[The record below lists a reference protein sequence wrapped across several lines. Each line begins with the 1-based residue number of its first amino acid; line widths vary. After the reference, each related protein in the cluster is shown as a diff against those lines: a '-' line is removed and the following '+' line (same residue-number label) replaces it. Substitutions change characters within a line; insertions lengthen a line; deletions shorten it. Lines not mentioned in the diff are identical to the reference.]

1 MTERIEATTTCCI
14 AGGGPAGMMLGLLLA
29 RAGIDVTVLEKH
41 GDFLRDFRGD
51 TIHTSTITLMEE
63 LGLADRF
70 LELPHQK
77 ARELSAL
84 VGNTRVRIC
93 DFSALEGPH
102 PYILFMPQWD
112 FLNFIA
118 SEAKKHAGF
127 RLIMNAEAVGVI
139 RAGERTDGVVY
150 RQDNE
155 MHTIGADLTVA
166 CDGRDSTLRRAGR
179 LEPRRYGAP
188 MDVMWFR
195 LPRSGNEG
203 VDTGAHLERGRMLV
217 MIDRGDYWQMAYV
230 IPKGT
235 DAKVRAG
242 GIEAFRQSV
251 RDLSPFKEP
260 APVEAIRS
268 WDDVKTLVVEINRL
282 ETWHRPGL
290 LLIGDAAH
298 AMSPVGGI
306 GINLAIQDAVAAANI
321 LIEPLKARSVSEDDL
336 AAVQAR
342 RETPTARTQLLQRIA
357 QRRVIGTALAGG
369 RPMRP
374 PFWLPWLLAREP
386 VKRRIARLIGIGLQ
400 AEHIGGDGA
409 ASAT

>member
-1 MTERIEATTTCCI
+1 MTERTEEKTTCCI
-14 AGGGPAGMMLGLLLA
+14 AGGGPSGMMLGLLLA

-63 LGLADRF
+63 LGLGDRF
-70 LELPHQK
+70 LQLPHQK
-77 ARELSAL
+77 AHELSAL
-84 VGNTRVRIC
+84 VGDTRVRIC
-93 DFSALEGPH
+93 DFSALDGPH

-118 SEAKKHAGF
+118 SEAKKCSGF

-139 RAGERTDGVVY
+139 RNDERTDGVVY
-150 RQDNE
+150 RKDNE

-166 CDGRDSTLRRAGR
+166 CDGRDSTLRRAWD
-179 LEPRRYGAP
+179 LEPRSYGAP

-230 IPKGT
+230 IPKGK
-235 DAKVRAG
+235 DATVRAR
-242 GIEAFRQSV
+242 GIEAFRDEV
-251 RDLSPFKEP
+251 RKLSPFKEP
-260 APVEAIRS
+260 AQVDAIGS

-290 LLIGDAAH
+290 LFIGDAAH

-306 GINLAIQDAVAAANI
+306 GINLAIQDAIAAANI
-321 LIEPLKARSVSEDDL
+321 LIEPLKAHSVSEDDL
-336 AAVQAR
+336 AAVQSR
-342 RETPTARTQLLQRIA
+342 REKPTARTQLLQRIA
-357 QRRVIGTALAGG
+357 QRRVISAALAGD
-369 RPMRP
+369 RPLRP
-374 PFWLPWLLAREP
+374 PFWLPWLLARPP
-386 VKRRIARLIGIGLQ
+386 VKRGIARIIGIGLQ
-400 AEHIGGDGA
+400 AEHIGGDEA
-409 ASAT
+409 ARAA

>member
-1 MTERIEATTTCCI
+1 MTERTEEKTTCCI

-63 LGLADRF
+63 LGLGERF
-70 LELPHQK
+70 LQLPHQK
-77 ARELSAL
+77 AHELSAL

-93 DFSALEGPH
+93 DFSALDGPH

-118 SEAKKHAGF
+118 SEAKKYSGF

-139 RAGERTDGVVY
+139 RNDERTDGVVY
-150 RQDNE
+150 RKDNE
-155 MHTIGADLTVA
+155 MHTIGAELTVA
-166 CDGRDSTLRRAGR
+166 CDGRDSTLRRAWDLR
-179 LEPRRYGAP
+179 PRPYGAP

-217 MIDRGDYWQMAYV
+217 MIDRGDYWQMAYM

-235 DAKVRAG
+235 DAKVRARG
-242 GIEAFRQSV
+242 LEKFREEV
-251 RDLSPFKEP
+251 RSLSPFKEP
-260 APVEAIRS
+260 AQVEAIKS

-282 ETWHRPGL
+282 KTWHRPGL
-290 LLIGDAAH
+290 LFIGDAAH

-306 GINLAIQDAVAAANI
+306 GINLAIQDAVAAASI

-336 AAVQAR
+336 AAVQTR
-342 RETPTARTQLLQRIA
+342 REKATGRTQLLQRVA
-357 QRRVIGTALAGG
+357 QRRVIGAALAGD

-374 PFWLPWLLAREP
+374 PFWLPWLLSRP
-386 VKRRIARLIGIGLQ
+386 PIKRGIARLIGIGLQ
-400 AEHIGGDGA
+400 AEHIGRDEATGA
-409 ASAT
+409 A